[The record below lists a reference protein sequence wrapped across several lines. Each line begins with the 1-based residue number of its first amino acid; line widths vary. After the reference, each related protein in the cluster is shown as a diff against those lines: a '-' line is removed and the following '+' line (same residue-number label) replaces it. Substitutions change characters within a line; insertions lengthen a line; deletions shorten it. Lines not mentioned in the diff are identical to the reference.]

1 MHDTILALEL
11 ALLRPEVRRS
21 SKALRFF
28 WQMIFLKLV
37 AQGRYCISR
46 NK

>member
-28 WQMIFLKLV
+28 
-37 AQGRYCISR
+37 GR
-46 NK
+46 